1 MEGPQ
6 QKEEPIVIPTKY
18 SHLCIPCAKLVDMN
32 AFKAIHRE
40 HGTCVDRLT
49 LEDITKE

>member
-18 SHLCIPCAKLVDMN
+18 SHLCIPCAKLVDIN
-32 AFKAIHRE
+32 EFKATHRE
-40 HGTCVDRLT
+40 QCTCVDRIS